1 MSKVSLSV
9 SVSEKV
15 REKLD
20 TLAEDEGVSRSQA
33 TERVLRDSDKLS
45 QEPLL
50 TRILDNAELT
60 GIIWLGMVLGVG
72 FEYLIVVS
80 TGLVMASLLV
90 YKIYAG
96 I

>member
-20 TLAEDEGVSRSQA
+20 SLAEEEGVSRSQA
-33 TERVLRDSDKLS
+33 TERVLRDSEKLT
-45 QEPLL
+45 QEPLIS
-50 TRILDNAELT
+50 RVFDNAELT

-72 FEYLIVVS
+72 FEDLIVVS
-80 TGLVMASLLV
+80 TGLVMASLLI

-96 I
+96 L